1 MGRFLVL
8 WHRSPVAPWPEDPVE
23 SSKLVEKLWMGIDNL
38 IKKGT
43 MKEFG
48 YFLDG
53 MSGYAIG
60 EGDSVETFRNVSMFG
75 PYIESE
81 VQEIIPYEKAKG
93 TLRALWK
100 TLAEAAKK

>member
-23 SSKLVEKLWMGIDNL
+23 SSKLIEKLWMGIDNL

-53 MSGYAIG
+53 MSGYAISEG
-60 EGDSVETFRNVSMFG
+60 ESADIFRNVSMFS
-75 PYIESE
+75 PYIETE
-81 VQEIIPYEKAKG
+81 VQEIIPYEKAKE
-93 TLRALWK
+93 TLRTLWK
-100 TLAEAAKK
+100 TLAEAAK

>member
-1 MGRFLVL
+1 MARFLVL
-8 WHRSPVAPWPEDPVE
+8 WRRNPVAPWPTDPAE
-23 SSKLVEKLWMGIDNL
+23 SSKLVEKLWMGIDSL
-38 IKKGT
+38 MKKGT

-60 EGDSVETFRNVSMFG
+60 EGDSADTFRNVSMFS
-75 PYIESE
+75 PYIETE

-100 TLAEAAKK
+100 TLEEAAKR